1 MNIFVWRN
9 GIGVFY
15 LIIILMRKISIIYT
29 LKNNKYYLL
38 FNEE

>member
-15 LIIILMRKISIIYT
+15 LIIILMRKNIYNIYI
-29 LKNNKYYLL
+29 KNNEYYLL